1 MDFENINLTI
11 SASPHVHSPD
21 DTRSIMLDVV
31 IALVPAMVGAMF
43 FFGLRAGM
51 VMAVSVAFSVLFEF
65 CYRKILHKDQTI
77 GDCSAIVTGI
87 LLALVCPATIPYW
100 VIVIGDFFAIV
111 VVKQLFGGIGCN
123 FLNPALAGR
132 AFLFSYPVFM
142 TTWPKIGASLNLFSS
157 NVDAV
162 TAATPMAALHQGLLP
177 ETSILDS
184 FVGNVGGS
192 MGETSAI
199 LLLAGF
205 AYLLVR
211 KIISARIPVS
221 YVATVAAV
229 SGGLLLLAVII
240 STLLSKGLTNSIA
253 SLMHFIGKVEK
264 GNALLR
270 YQTKSHDEISIL
282 GEKINQML
290 DELESLNKSR
300 EQEMRANQLTELRL
314 MQQQINPH
322 LLYNTLDSVLWGMQ
336 QHNYE
341 DASQILRALSE
352 FFKLS
357 LSQGRMEIPLGDE
370 IRMVESYLDI
380 QNKARQKQFTII
392 CDIPDDLMHQPIPK
406 LSLQPLVENSVTHG
420 FAGYCDDGAISIK
433 AHVEDNVCIIVVQ
446 DNGIGMEQEEVEKL
460 QAVLKLPA
468 CPKEHRHFGLYNIH
482 RRITQ
487 NYGEKYGLT
496 IESELSE
503 YTRITVRLPYHP
515 GEE

>member
-199 LLLAGF
+199 LLLVGF
-205 AYLLVR
+205 LYLLVR
-211 KIISARIPVS
+211 KVISPRIPVA
-221 YVATVAAV
+221 YVATVALLAFLFPQGNDRLV
-229 SGGLLLLAVII
+229 WTGYQVLSGGL
-240 STLLSKGLTNSIA
+240 
-253 SLMHFIGKVEK
+253 
-264 GNALLR
+264 
-270 YQTKSHDEISIL
+270 
-282 GEKINQML
+282 ML
-290 DELESLNKSR
+290 
-300 EQEMRANQLTELRL
+300 
-314 MQQQINPH
+314 
-322 LLYNTLDSVLWGMQ
+322 
-336 QHNYE
+336 
-341 DASQILRALSE
+341 
-352 FFKLS
+352 
-357 LSQGRMEIPLGDE
+357 
-370 IRMVESYLDI
+370 
-380 QNKARQKQFTII
+380 
-392 CDIPDDLMHQPIPK
+392 
-406 LSLQPLVENSVTHG
+406 
-420 FAGYCDDGAISIK
+420 GAIFMATDYATSPVTK
-433 AHVEDNVCIIVVQ
+433 LGQIIYGVGCGVITIAIRYFGSYAEGVSYAILIMNITAGLL
-446 DNGIGMEQEEVEKL
+446 DRVGVPRRFGFVKVKREEAEAK
-460 QAVLKLPA
+460 
-468 CPKEHRHFGLYNIH
+468 
-482 RRITQ
+482 
-487 NYGEKYGLT
+487 
-496 IESELSE
+496 
-503 YTRITVRLPYHP
+503 
-515 GEE
+515 